1 MCFFEHQVFRTV
13 ACDVIYKM
21 LGGVDLASQPW
32 GDYAFAFRD
41 EIIRGSPRIP
51 CAQVAVLSRPHARS
65 NRHSLLGTIT
75 ADFCVVVGTSFGR
88 GVIVA
93 SYASCM

>member
-51 CAQVAVLSRPHARS
+51 CAQVAVLSRPHVRS
-65 NRHSLLGTIT
+65 SRHSFLGTIMD
-75 ADFCVVVGTSFGR
+75 DFRAGFPR
-88 GVIVA
+88 LLVIHLG
-93 SYASCM
+93 